1 MQEINKDYIAIGVLT
16 AGILYLAI
24 MYVLQRL
31 KSAQHQKAIMAAK
44 DAYDNVKNSQR
55 EEKEKIIESIIAVY
69 GYESGKKVRNGEV
82 WVGMPMHLLL
92 LAKGKA
98 NSIKQSVDTNAI
110 TQTWV
115 YNSGDD
121 SRKGAKA
128 DIEVVIQNNQVQS
141 WKQAV

>member
-1 MQEINKDYIAIGVLT
+1 MPDINKEYLAIGVLT
-16 AGILYLAI
+16 AGILYLLV
-24 MYVLQRL
+24 MYILQRL
-31 KSAQHQKAIMAAK
+31 KSAQHQKAIAAAK
-44 DAYDNVKNSQR
+44 AAYDNVKHAQQ
-55 EEKEKIIESIIAVY
+55 EEKEKIVESIISVY
-69 GYESGKKVRNGEV
+69 GYESGKKVRNGEL

-115 YNSGDD
+115 YNNDESK
-121 SRKGAKA
+121 KGASRA
-128 DIEVVIQNNQVQS
+128 EIEVIIQNNEVQS

>member
-1 MQEINKDYIAIGVLT
+1 MQDLNKDYIAIGVLS
-16 AGILYLAI
+16 AGVIYLTI
-24 MYVLQRL
+24 MYILQRL
-31 KSAQHQKAIMAAK
+31 KSAQHQKAIAEAK
-44 DAYDNVKNSQR
+44 QAYDNVKNAQR
-55 EEKEKIIESIIAVY
+55 EEKEKIIDNIISVY
-69 GYESGKKVRNGEV
+69 GYESGKKVRNGEL

-115 YNSGDD
+115 YQSGDETK
-121 SRKGAKA
+121 KGARA
-128 DIEVVIQNNQVQS
+128 EIEVVMQNNQVQS